1 MADYETV
8 VGLEVHMQINT
19 KSKIFCE
26 CSTQFGAEPNSNT
39 CVICTSQPGAIPI
52 LNKKAVE
59 AVVKTG
65 LALNFTINKRCTFAR
80 KQYFYPD
87 VPKNY
92 QITQSEPPLCS
103 RGKLAITVSG
113 KEKIINITRIHLEE
127 DAGKLVHEIGSK
139 KLDYSLLDLNRA
151 GIGLMELVTEP
162 EITSPYEALE
172 FLKELKSIV
181 EYLGTSECNMEEGKM
196 RCDVNVSIRTA
207 GQKDLE
213 TRVEIKNINS
223 ISGVRD
229 AIVYEVERQKKVLNS
244 GSKLMQETRL
254 WEAEEGITKSMRSKE
269 GALDYRYFPEPDLV
283 PFNLPDSFIEKLQKQ
298 VMELPRARKSRFV
311 KDYGLSEYDADYLT
325 STRMIADYYEEAFNA
340 LKNKKPDSLSE
351 NFVVATKLLANWIS
365 TELSAKLN
373 ASKTC
378 IAEASVSSQNLA
390 KLVSLI
396 LDGTISGKIAKTVF
410 EEMCEK
416 STDPEKI
423 VKEKEL
429 MQISDK
435 SAILRICEEALSESP
450 KAVAEFK
457 SGKERAI
464 GAIIGLV
471 MKKSKE
477 KANPQLVNKILM
489 EKLKAS

>member
-19 KSKIFCE
+19 KSKVFCE

-65 LALNFTINKRCTFAR
+65 LALNFTINKQCTFAR

-151 GIGLMELVTEP
+151 GVGLMELVTEP
-162 EITSPYEALE
+162 EITSQHEALE

-181 EYLGTSECNMEEGKM
+181 EYLGTSKCSMEEGKM
-196 RCDVNVSIRTA
+196 RCDVNVSIRPV
-207 GQKDLE
+207 GQKELG
-213 TRVEIKNINS
+213 TRVEIKNMNS
-223 ISGVRD
+223 ISGVRN
-229 AIVYEVERQKKVLNS
+229 AIAYEIERQKEVLNS
-244 GSKLMQETRL
+244 GGKLTQETRL

-283 PFNLPDSFIEKLQKQ
+283 PFNLPDSFIEELQKQ
-298 VMELPRARKSRFV
+298 VLELPRARKARFV
-311 KDYGLSEYDADYLT
+311 KDYGLSECDADYLT

-340 LKNKKPDSLSE
+340 
-351 NFVVATKLLANWIS
+351 
-365 TELSAKLN
+365 
-373 ASKTC
+373 
-378 IAEASVSSQNLA
+378 
-390 KLVSLI
+390 
-396 LDGTISGKIAKTVF
+396 
-410 EEMCEK
+410 
-416 STDPEKI
+416 
-423 VKEKEL
+423 
-429 MQISDK
+429 
-435 SAILRICEEALSESP
+435 
-450 KAVAEFK
+450 FK
-457 SGKERAI
+457 R
-464 GAIIGLV
+464 
-471 MKKSKE
+471 
-477 KANPQLVNKILM
+477 
-489 EKLKAS
+489 

>member
-19 KSKIFCE
+19 KSKVFCE
-26 CSTQFGAEPNSNT
+26 CSTRFGAEPNSNT
-39 CVICTSQPGAIPI
+39 CIICTSQPGAIPI

-65 LALNFTINKRCTFAR
+65 LALNFSINKRCTFAR

-103 RGKLAITVSG
+103 RGKLAITIDG

-127 DAGKLVHEIGSK
+127 DAGKLVHEIGNK

-151 GIGLMELVTEP
+151 GVGLMELVTEP
-162 EITSPYEALE
+162 EIISQHEALE
-172 FLKELKSIV
+172 FLKELKNIV

-196 RCDVNVSIRTA
+196 RCDVNVSIRPV
-207 GQKDLE
+207 GQKELG
-213 TRVEIKNINS
+213 TRVEIKNMNS

-229 AIVYEVERQKKVLNS
+229 AIAYEVERQKEVLNS
-244 GSKLMQETRL
+244 GGKLTQETRL
-254 WEAEEGITKSMRSKE
+254 WKAEEGITKSMRSKE
-269 GALDYRYFPEPDLV
+269 SALDYRYFPEPDLL
-283 PFNLPDSFIEKLQKQ
+283 PFNLPDSFIEELQKQ
-298 VMELPRARKSRFV
+298 ILELPRARKARFI
-311 KDYGLSEYDADYLT
+311 KDYGISEYDADYLT
-325 STRMIADYYEEAFNA
+325 STRMIADYYEEALNA
-340 LKNKKPDSLSE
+340 LKNQKSDSLSG
-351 NFVVATKLLANWIS
+351 NFVVAAKLLANWIS
-365 TELSAKLN
+365 TELNAKLN

-378 IAEASVSSQNLA
+378 IAETHISSQNLA

-396 LDGTISGKIAKTVF
+396 LNGTISGKIAKTVF
-410 EEMCEK
+410 EEMYEK
-416 STDPEKI
+416 SIEPEKI
-423 VKEKEL
+423 VKEKGL
-429 MQISDK
+429 VQISDE
-435 SAILRICEEALSESP
+435 SAILRICEEAISESP

-464 GAIIGLV
+464 GAIVGLV
-471 MKKSKE
+471 MKKSKG
-477 KANPQLVNKILM
+477 KANPQLVNKILL
-489 EKLKAS
+489 EKLKAY

>member
-19 KSKIFCE
+19 KSKVFCE
-26 CSTQFGAEPNSNT
+26 CSTKFGSEPNSNT

-65 LALNFTINKRCTFAR
+65 LALNFTINKQCTFAR

-103 RGKLAITVSG
+103 GGKLAIAVGG

-127 DAGKLVHEIGSK
+127 DAGKLVHEIGSRT
-139 KLDYSLLDLNRA
+139 LDYSLLDLNRA
-151 GIGLMELVTEP
+151 GVGLMELVTEP
-162 EITSPYEALE
+162 EINSPQDALE
-172 FLKELKSIV
+172 FLKELKNIV
-181 EYLGTSECNMEEGKM
+181 EYLGTSECSMEEGKM
-196 RCDVNVSIRTA
+196 RCDVNVSIRPV
-207 GQKDLE
+207 GQKE
-213 TRVEIKNINS
+213 FGTRVEIKNMNS
-223 ISGVRD
+223 ISGIRD
-229 AIVYEVERQKKVLNS
+229 AIAYEVERQKEVLNS
-244 GSKLMQETRL
+244 GGRLTQETRL
-254 WEAEEGITKSMRSKE
+254 WEAEERITKSMRSKE

-283 PFNLPDSFIEKLQKQ
+283 PFDLPDSFIEELRKQ
-298 VMELPRARKSRFV
+298 VLELPKARKARFM
-311 KDYGLSEYDADYLT
+311 KDYGLSEYDAAYLT
-325 STRMIADYYEEAFNA
+325 SARMIADYYEEALNA
-340 LKNKKPDSLSE
+340 LKDKKSVVLSK
-351 NFVVATKLLANWIS
+351 NFALAAKTLANWIS

-373 ASKTC
+373 VSKTS
-378 IAEASVSSQNLA
+378 IADAPVSSRNLA

-396 LDGTISGKIAKTVF
+396 LDGAISGKIAKTVF
-410 EEMCEK
+410 EEMYEK
-416 STDPEKI
+416 SAEPEII
-423 VKEKEL
+423 VKEKGL
-429 MQISDK
+429 MQISDE
-435 SAILRICEEALSESP
+435 SAIVKMCEEAVSESP

-471 MKKSKE
+471 MKKSKGQ
-477 KANPQLVNKILM
+477 ANPQLVNKILL
-489 EKLKAS
+489 EKLKT